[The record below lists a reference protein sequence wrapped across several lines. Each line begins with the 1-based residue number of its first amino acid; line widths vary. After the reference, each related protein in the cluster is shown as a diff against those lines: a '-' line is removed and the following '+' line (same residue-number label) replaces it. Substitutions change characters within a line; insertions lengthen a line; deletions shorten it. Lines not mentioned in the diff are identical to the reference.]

1 MSKLFTKVSLNPSDL
16 NSAEVKLNHIF
27 NTNIV
32 MKPIILTVELVLA
45 FFVYI
50 ELQLLPLVTFLR

>member
-1 MSKLFTKVSLNPSDL
+1 MSKLFTEVSLNPSDL
-16 NSAEVKLNHIF
+16 NFAEVKLNCIF

-32 MKPIILTVELVLA
+32 MKTIILTVELVLA

-50 ELQLLPLVTFLR
+50 ELQLLLLVTILR